1 MKEELKSMDKNHVWT
16 LVQPSSNAK
25 PIGCKWVYKTKRD
38 SKGQIERLKPRLMAK
53 GFTQREGFE
62 YTETFSPVSS
72 KDSFRIIMAL
82 IAHFN
87 LELHQMDVRTAFLNV
102 SGSKFIF
109 LVLYVNDILLASSD
123 FQLLK
128 STKEMLSISFD
139 MKDMGEAHFVLGI
152 EILRDISRCLLG
164 LSQKSY
170 IEKVLK
176 RFKMEKCSKLNK
188 SQSPA
193 NELENEQMKLRPY
206 ASLVGSIM
214 YAQVCTRPDLAFVVS
229 VLGRFQANPG
239 EPHWVAT
246 KKVLRYLQGTKSH
259 MLIYSKVEKLE
270 IVAYTDS
277 DLAGCTDDRKS
288 TAGYVFVLASG
299 AVSWKS
305 AKQTVVATST
315 MEAEFIGCFEATKQ
329 AV

>member
-1 MKEELKSMDKNHVWT
+1 MRMESMVCRLNKSIYGLKQESRQWYLKFDKVITTFGFSEN
-16 LVQPSSNAK
+16 K
-25 PIGCKWVYKTKRD
+25 FDECIY
-38 SKGQIERLKPRLMAK
+38 LK
-53 GFTQREGFE
+53 
-62 YTETFSPVSS
+62 
-72 KDSFRIIMAL
+72 
-82 IAHFN
+82 
-87 LELHQMDVRTAFLNV
+87 V

-109 LVLYVNDILLASSD
+109 LVLYVDDILLASSD

-128 STKEMLSISFD
+128 STKEMLSKSFD

-152 EILRDISRCLLG
+152 EILRDRSRCLLG

-176 RFKMEKCSKLNK
+176 RFTMEKCSKVELPIGKGDKLNK

-239 EPHWVAT
+239 EPHWVAA

-288 TAGYVFVLASG
+288 TTGYVFVLVGG

-305 AKQTVVATST
+305 AKQTIVATLT

-329 AV
+329 AAWIKNFITNVRIMDSIAGPLKIYCDKKSCYFLL